1 MHISTLTFN
10 ILYMIYF
17 IGMIIT
23 AHTLNKTTR
32 KMIDCIITWIV
43 ICLLMILFS
52 TLFMSI
58 DKKIF
63 PSLNMWDDLF
73 LLTNLIPLLAYLH
86 LFSNNSITYNI
97 FSYFTIASIYTI
109 MLIAARTI
117 ASCLVT
123 LFGWSSNILTII
135 LFVLLVGCYLYY
147 DFKKLRYIIPK
158 TMDHFQGTLFN
169 LAVFSLVTFFGI
181 HFLVDVW
188 GEWKTMD
195 YHLFLKDVSIIVM
208 PLCAFIFLFSS
219 LKNLLEKEKYERA
232 TYYDE
237 LTGIGNRRKLTVD
250 LLNIDIANTQEHY
263 YLVYMD
269 LDFFKSINDHY
280 GHEVGD
286 RYLINY
292 VNLIKSYFHEERI
305 YRMSGDEFVAILKD
319 QPQQSQKIKE
329 DLELLFKKGF
339 SDKIIPHFLGASIG
353 VVEIHERDYF
363 QQYIKEADYQ
373 MYKNKKDHHKVYNT

>member
-1 MHISTLTFN
+1 MQLSTLSFN
-10 ILYMIYF
+10 ILYVIYF
-17 IGMIIT
+17 IGIVIT

-32 KMIDCIITWIV
+32 KLIDCIITWVV
-43 ICLLMILFS
+43 ICLLMVLFS
-52 TLFMSI
+52 ALFMSI

-63 PSLNMWDDLF
+63 PSLNMWGDLF

-109 MLIAARTI
+109 MLITARTI

-123 LFGWSSNILTII
+123 LFGWSSNIITII

-158 TMDHFQGTLFN
+158 TMDNFKGTLFN
-169 LAVFSLVTFFGI
+169 LAVFSLVIFFGI
-181 HFLVDVW
+181 HFLIDVW
-188 GEWKTMD
+188 GEWEMMD
-195 YHLFLKDVSIIVM
+195 YHLFLKDISIIVM

-219 LKNLLEKEKYERA
+219 LKNLLEKEKYERV

-237 LTGIGNRRKLTVD
+237 LTGIGNRRKLTID
-250 LLNIDIANTQEHY
+250 LLNIDIVNNQEHY

-286 RYLINY
+286 HYLINY
-292 VNLIKSYFHEERI
+292 VNLIKRYFHEERI
-305 YRMSGDEFVAILKD
+305 YRILSLFFLISFVRVRVTFHQEGTEMSKFR
-319 QPQQSQKIKE
+319 
-329 DLELLFKKGF
+329 F
-339 SDKIIPHFLGASIG
+339 
-353 VVEIHERDYF
+353 
-363 QQYIKEADYQ
+363 
-373 MYKNKKDHHKVYNT
+373 